1 MSSEFLEKIR
11 NVIVILLVLF
21 ISILNTWIAFF
32 SLPVHAAGTWTLSS
46 NVGNHTLVVSHY
58 YKDLFQQSTY
68 SIPLDDSNYFYAVS
82 FTGKKNINGWD
93 QLALYAYR
101 IGDPGSPIRYFF
113 RILV

>member
-1 MSSEFLEKIR
+1 MKSENKICYLYALLYSYYFL
-11 NVIVILLVLF
+11 VFVLLLQLF
-21 ISILNTWIAFF
+21 AI
-32 SLPVHAAGTWTLSS
+32 PVHAAGSWTLSS
-46 NVGNHTLVVSHY
+46 NVSNHSLVVSHY

-101 IGDPGSPIRYFF
+101 IDGSSSPIRYFF

>member
-1 MSSEFLEKIR
+1 MTSEN
-11 NVIVILLVLF
+11 NVLHVFVLF
-21 ISILNTWIAFF
+21 CLVPFILCMCIFAMDSF
-32 SLPVHAAGTWTLSS
+32 PVHAAGTWTLSS
-46 NVGNHTLVVSHY
+46 NVDNHTLVVSHY

-101 IGDPGSPIRYFF
+101 IDGSGSPIRYFF
-113 RILV
+113 RMLV